1 MPAVCGQPAGRG
13 REHQSTFPGSL
24 LFTRDL
30 GNRGKRALLKVEI
43 LTKPF
48 QTVPATFSLNL
59 LFCNKIL
66 THFVLGCG

>member
-1 MPAVCGQPAGRG
+1 MSASSPPLPATHSNHVFVQVY
-13 REHQSTFPGSL
+13 TID
-24 LFTRDL
+24 T
-30 GNRGKRALLKVEI
+30 NKILKVEI

-66 THFVLGCG
+66 TRFVLGYG